1 MRLAKQKDVGRILE
15 YLEND
20 LGNCVYLYMDIRKYG
35 LDSSYIKVWINEEEQ
50 LTTVVMRYFD
60 SLQIYADKRNADM
73 NGILELVLEEKVQM
87 ISGEKGLIDRLRR
100 CEKVEEDYEA
110 KEGYVFQLENYRVF
124 PCEEIKNGLPEDCQ
138 EIADLMCMDEGFA
151 GNYDAKNLALQL
163 QERMQT
169 GMGRSYVIKKNG
181 KIIAHIATFA
191 EDMGIAVTSGLI
203 VHPKYRDYPYGTI
216 MESNLVNILKK
227 EGFKVFTF
235 VNEQKRVKLLKA
247 MGSKECGQY
256 EKLMRKKR

>member
-1 MRLAKQKDVGRILE
+1 MRLAKQKDVGRVLE

-35 LDSSYIKVWINEEEQ
+35 LDSSYIRVWINEEEQ
-50 LTTVVMRYFD
+50 LSTVVMRYFD
-60 SLQIYADKRNADM
+60 SLQIYADKRNVDM
-73 NGILELVLEEKVQM
+73 NGIQELVLKENVQM
-87 ISGEKGLIDRLRR
+87 ISGEKSLIDRLRS
-100 CEKVEEDYEA
+100 CKKVEENYEA

-124 PCEEIKNGLPEDCQ
+124 PYEGIENGLPEDCQ
-138 EIADLMCMDEGFA
+138 EIADLMCLDEGFA
-151 GNYDAKNLALQL
+151 GNYDPKNLALQL

-169 GMGRSYVIKKNG
+169 GMGRSYIIRKDG

-191 EDMGIAVTSGLI
+191 EDMGIAVTSGLV
-203 VHPKYRDYPYGTI
+203 VHPEYRDYPYGTI
-216 MESNLVNILKK
+216 MESYLVNNLKK
-227 EGFKVFTF
+227 EKFKVFTV
-235 VNEQKRVKLLKA
+235 VNERKRVKMLRA